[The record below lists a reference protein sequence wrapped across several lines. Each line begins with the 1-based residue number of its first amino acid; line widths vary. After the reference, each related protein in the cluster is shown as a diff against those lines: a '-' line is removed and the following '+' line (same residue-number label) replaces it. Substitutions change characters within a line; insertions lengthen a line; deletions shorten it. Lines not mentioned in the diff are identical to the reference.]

1 MVYHGVHSSMFFT
14 GLRNGFTGFDLKN
27 KTVKLYDDGAQPC
40 MMTTVDSICIA
51 VHSILLHPEET
62 ANKALRIHDFFI
74 SQRELLTVL
83 ESFLGPFEISHISV
97 AEEEKRLIPRIE
109 AGEEDMGVFGARLL
123 THLFGPD
130 NSASWELE
138 DDSKLLGLPHRE
150 LKEEVRKVVDEFR
163 A

>member
-1 MVYHGVHSSMFFT
+1 
-14 GLRNGFTGFDLKN
+14 
-27 KTVKLYDDGAQPC
+27 

-74 SQRELLTVL
+74 SQRDLLTVL
-83 ESFLGPFEISHISV
+83 ESFLGPFKVSHVSV
-97 AEEEKRLIPRIE
+97 AEEEKRLIPLLE
-109 AGEEDMGVFGARLL
+109 AGSQDMGVFAARLL
-123 THLFGPD
+123 THLLGPD
-130 NSASWELE
+130 NSASWGLD
-138 DDSKLLGLPHRE
+138 DDSELLGLPPKE